1 MKSWSRSKERKAYNY
16 MSKAASNEMKLYLK
30 TGDEKAYQRQMK
42 LVEAQNRILK
52 NFK

>member
-1 MKSWSRSKERKAYNY
+1 MKSWTRSKERKAYNY
-16 MSKAASNEMKLYLK
+16 YAKAAGKELRTYLN

-52 NFK
+52 NYT